1 MTPEPT
7 SSTRTRR
14 QVLTGLAWLSPWLI
28 GFLLLTVLPVCI
40 SAYLCFCQYNGLRP
54 PVFTG
59 WENLRTLVADPL
71 FYKVLKN
78 TTIYAAIALPLGTL
92 LAITLAL
99 LLNTRVPGRAFWRA
113 AIFLPMLV
121 PLVAVSMIW
130 QWMFN
135 GRYGLINTVLG
146 VFGIDGP
153 NWLTDANW
161 TLPSMIL
168 LSFWSLGHAV
178 VIYLAGLQD
187 VPKELY
193 EAAHLD
199 GAGPFQRLRFITLP
213 MISPSIFFN
222 IVIGIIFVW
231 QIFVVPYIMIPDG
244 GPGRNA
250 YFFTSY
256 LYDTAFM
263 NQRFGYAC
271 LLSWVQLGIIL
282 ALTALAFRV
291 SRNRVH
297 YRGAGA

>member
-1 MTPEPT
+1 MEALKILHVAESQLLHSALKSAFNALPGQEDEPKMEIVRGA
-7 SSTRTRR
+7 STAEEALKACIDESFAL
-14 QVLTGLAWLSPWLI
+14 VLMDIHLPKKNGYDTAREIVELNPDQKILI
-28 GFLLLTVLPVCI
+28 I
-40 SAYLCFCQYNGLRP
+40 SNQGTA
-54 PVFTG
+54 
-59 WENLRTLVADPL
+59 ENLRRC
-71 FYKVLKN
+71 
-78 TTIYAAIALPLGTL
+78 IAAKASGQISR
-92 LAITLAL
+92 
-99 LLNTRVPGRAFWRA
+99 NCSV
-113 AIFLPMLV
+113 
-121 PLVAVSMIW
+121 
-130 QWMFN
+130 
-135 GRYGLINTVLG
+135 
-146 VFGIDGP
+146 
-153 NWLTDANW
+153 
-161 TLPSMIL
+161 
-168 LSFWSLGHAV
+168 
-178 VIYLAGLQD
+178 
-187 VPKELY
+187 KELY

-199 GAGPFQRLRFITLP
+199 GAGPFQRLRLITLP